1 MVKKVSRRTLVNEIQ
16 KLMQDNLSLSKN
28 YLELLSE
35 VKIGSEGEDFAKES
49 YIINCACVVLTGRM
63 VQLKRAVKK
72 YQKHFP
78 ND

>member
-1 MVKKVSRRTLVNEIQ
+1 MIKKVSRRMLVNEIQ
-16 KLMQDNLSLSKN
+16 KLMQDNLLMSKN

-35 VKIGSEGEDFAKES
+35 VKINSEGADCAKES
-49 YIINCACVVLTGRM
+49 NIINCACVMLTGKM